1 MSIRILKKALGLLIV
16 DIVIIIGIFV
26 LQFRTD
32 STIIKKIGNL
42 QISLEALDEKEGSIA
57 YKNKA
62 RISYNGVNFYF
73 DDQNPASIKKDGQE
87 ASVTLEDVVQD
98 EPLSITLK
106 FSEDVKVTFELASED
121 ASSSLAIL
129 SDLPDG
135 VSDFSIPYNYSSNM
149 SVQKVEKDSVVF
161 AGKRNAWELA
171 GHAVR
176 AGYFDFTPRNYFATY
191 SVYDANQKFTFDD
204 IVNEPI
210 ASAAEFNKTVGQL
223 KRNLISLFE
232 ANNVESNI
240 TEQVAV
246 SYVAAQ
252 AETGNFIRAVDMVP
266 DSIKKSRQRTYLSA
280 PYFNTLE
287 DMNTNLEKVMRDYE
301 RRIADSAEKGTF
313 DLFTVHKIADFIY
326 LQQGQTTVKKLLL
339 NAAAAE
345 PESLT
350 IAQISGILQVYA
362 DLMELSPSYASIL
375 EPILEPGIERITD
388 ACKFEGNILTISEN
402 DTFLSVNQAVETGIA
417 LLRYGKLTENETLEK
432 AGYAIVN
439 SYLAES
445 SSFDLRTLSNLYP
458 VVAFSNPYYPHVE
471 KIYDS
476 EGKKVWAWTCA
487 KSIKLD
493 RSSEEYNFTIDF
505 PEGDTH
511 YVILK
516 GIPQFNSIYIYDMA
530 FRTDPRFETYN
541 SSGYV
546 YKKSSE
552 TLLLKSRHKT
562 EFEKV
567 RLVYRESAPVPAPAP
582 RVEATPAVAEENE
595 AATEEAASEE
605 TETEGESE

>member
-1 MSIRILKKALGLLIV
+1 MNFRILKKALGLLIV

-42 QISLEALDEKEGSIA
+42 QITLEALDEQNGVIS

-62 RISYNGVNFYF
+62 RISYNGINFFF
-73 DDQNPASIKKDGQE
+73 DEQNPVSIKKDGADSGVQLKNVEQTE
-87 ASVTLEDVVQD
+87 A
-98 EPLSITLK
+98 LSITLN
-106 FSEDVKVTFELASED
+106 FTEDVKVTFELASED
-121 ASSSLAIL
+121 PNSSLAIL
-129 SDLPDG
+129 TDLPEG
-135 VSDFSIPYNYSSNM
+135 IANFSMPYSYSSNM
-149 SVQKVEKDSVVF
+149 NVQKVEKDSVVF
-161 AGKRNAWELA
+161 AGKRNAWELS

-176 AGYFDFTPRNYFATY
+176 AGYFDFTPRNYVATY
-191 SVYDANQKFTFDD
+191 SVYDANQKFTFDS

-210 ASAAEFNKTVGQL
+210 ANAAEFTKTVAQL
-223 KRNLISLFE
+223 KRNLITAFE
-232 ANNVESNI
+232 TNNVETNI

-252 AETGNFIRAVDMVP
+252 AENGSFTRAVENVP

-287 DMNTNLEKVMRDYE
+287 DMNVSLEKAMKDYE
-301 RRIADSAEKGTF
+301 RRISDSADKGTF

-326 LQQGQTTVKKLLL
+326 LNQQQKVVSKLLS
-339 NAAAAE
+339 NAAGADAE
-345 PESLT
+345 NLT

-362 DLMELSPSYASIL
+362 DLVQLSSPYASIL
-375 EPILEPGIERITD
+375 EPVLDAGIERITD

-417 LLRYGKLTENETLEK
+417 LLRYGKATGNETLEK

-439 SYLAES
+439 SYLSES

-458 VVAFSNPYYPHVE
+458 VVAYDNVFYPHFE
-471 KIYDS
+471 KIYEVD
-476 EGKKVWAWTCA
+476 GKSVWAWTCA

-493 RSSEEYNFTIDF
+493 YNKEEYNFTIDF

-516 GIPQFNSIYIYDMA
+516 GIPQFNTIYIYDMA

-546 YKKSSE
+546 YKKPSE

-562 EFEKV
+562 EYEKV
-567 RLVYRESAPVPAPAP
+567 RLVYREAAPAPAP
-582 RVEATPAVAEENE
+582 KVEEAPAPAEEETPAEEAEAPAEE
-595 AATEEAASEE
+595 TEASEE
-605 TETEGESE
+605 N

>member
-1 MSIRILKKALGLLIV
+1 MNFRILKKALGLLIV

-135 VSDFSIPYNYSSNM
+135 VSDFSIPYSYSSNM

-176 AGYFDFTPRNYFATY
+176 TGYFDFTPRNYFATY

-562 EFEKV
+562 EYEKV
-567 RLVYRESAPVPAPAP
+567 RLVYREAAPVPAPAP
-582 RVEATPAVAEENE
+582 RVEAAPAAEDNE